1 MGNALLDMLTIE
13 GQVAFVLAF
22 VVLTTVG
29 MLLMLWKPRHAT
41 YRTHDCR
48 TMGCQWLQDKP
59 LR

>member
-1 MGNALLDMLTIE
+1 MGNALLNGLTIE

-29 MLLMLWKPRHAT
+29 LVMLLWRPRHAT
-41 YRTHDCR
+41 YQQHDCR
-48 TMGCQWLQDKP
+48 TMGCQWLGDKP